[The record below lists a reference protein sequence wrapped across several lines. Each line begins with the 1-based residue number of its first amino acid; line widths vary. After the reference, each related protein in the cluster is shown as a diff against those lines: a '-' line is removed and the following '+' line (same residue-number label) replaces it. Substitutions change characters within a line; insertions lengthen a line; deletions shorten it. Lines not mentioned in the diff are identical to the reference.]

1 MTMSA
6 IAINSGSMSSTRNFV
21 PDSERFADE
30 PNSGCSASRLSRV
43 IAAWKG
49 PALSSI
55 STVPALVD
63 AASASGS
70 ILRRMG

>member
-6 IAINSGSMSSTRNFV
+6 IAISSGSMSSTRNFV
-21 PDSERFADE
+21 PESERFADE
-30 PNSGCSASRLSRV
+30 PNSGCSAARLRRV
-43 IAAWKG
+43 IAAWNG

-55 STVPALVD
+55 STVPALVEASS
-63 AASASGS
+63 AAGS